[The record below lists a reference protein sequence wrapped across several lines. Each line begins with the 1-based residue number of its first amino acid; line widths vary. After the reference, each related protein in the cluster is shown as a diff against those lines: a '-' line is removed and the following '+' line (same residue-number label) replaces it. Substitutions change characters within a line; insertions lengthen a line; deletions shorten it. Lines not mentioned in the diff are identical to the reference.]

1 VREYVTVVSGLPR
14 SGTSMLMK
22 MLEKGKISP
31 YTDNIRVADSD
42 NPEGYY
48 EFDLVKKLKQNNTWL
63 SKCKGHSVKIV
74 SPLIKNIALDLNYKV
89 IFIDRDMKEIL
100 ASQNKMLLNRG
111 EATDID
117 DATITDYYESHLVS
131 VKEWLSSK
139 SNIATLHVNYND
151 TIKNPEGTVK
161 QISNFL
167 NIQEGL
173 ELMAN
178 VVMPNLY
185 RNRVK

>member
-1 VREYVTVVSGLPR
+1 
-14 SGTSMLMK
+14 
-22 MLEKGKISP
+22 
-31 YTDNIRVADSD
+31 
-42 NPEGYY
+42 
-48 EFDLVKKLKQNNTWL
+48 
-63 SKCKGHSVKIV
+63 
-74 SPLIKNIALDLNYKV
+74 
-89 IFIDRDMKEIL
+89 MKEIL